1 MAKGA
6 LAFDDHF
13 VPVPFRCL
21 LWADEPVHERVR
33 FEVATDVLKA
43 LGGGN
48 PVHSDDNVA
57 LCERERSRIEAAC
70 RNAFAEGPSPRIL
83 VDVRHLLPG
92 RQN

>member
-1 MAKGA
+1 MTISYPSR
-6 LAFDDHF
+6 F
-13 VPVPFRCL
+13 VVSSGPMSQYTSESGLR
-21 LWADEPVHERVR
+21 
-33 FEVATDVLKA
+33 VATDVLKA